1 MKNIGE
7 VLQLSTAFLE
17 ERGVQRAR
25 RLIEELLS
33 FKLQM
38 KRLELYMHFDRPVDE
53 KELAALRDPLK
64 RLAKEEPI
72 EYILGEVEFC
82 GCKLSIDSRVL
93 IPRPET
99 EIFAER
105 ILNTIQGPVVWDLCT
120 GSGCLGIALKK
131 RRPELDVTLSDLS
144 SEALAL
150 AAQNATENQVKVSLV
165 QGDLLAPFQG
175 QQADVVV
182 CNPPYI
188 SASEYLN
195 LEPSVRNFEPMMALV
210 SGERGTE
217 FYERLARD
225 LPLFLKDRAQVF
237 LEIGSGQGLAVQKIF
252 SGGPWIRAEVEKDWA
267 GHDRF
272 FFLEK

>member
-1 MKNIGE
+1 
-7 VLQLSTAFLE
+7 
-17 ERGVQRAR
+17 
-25 RLIEELLS
+25 
-33 FKLQM
+33 M